1 MKVRIVAAV
10 VLLFSLALPAEAQWK
25 KILGKLAKKENPAAL
40 SNEKIASGL
49 KEALR
54 VGTENTVKE
63 TGREDGFLGNE
74 IIRLPLPENIRKLEK
89 TLRAVGQGKRLD
101 EFVVSLNRAAERA
114 APAAKEIFWDAILQM
129 TFSDVQKIFKGGD
142 TAATDFF
149 REKTGP
155 RLMEAFLP
163 VVKEATAEVGVTR
176 EYKKLTDAARSVP
189 FMRVELTDIDE
200 YVVGKALDGL
210 FYVLGEEEKK
220 IRKNPAARVTN
231 LLKEVFGK

>member
-1 MKVRIVAAV
+1 MKVHIVTVV
-10 VLLFSLALPAEAQWK
+10 VLLCTLALPAEAQWK
-25 KILGKLAKKENPAAL
+25 KILGKITSKENPAAL

-63 TGREDGFLGNE
+63 TGREDGFLGNG

-89 TLRAVGQGKRLD
+89 TLRAVGQGKRVD

-114 APAAKEIFWDAILQM
+114 APAAKEIFWEAILQM

-155 RLMEAFLP
+155 RLSEAFLP
-163 VVKEATAEVGVTR
+163 VVQEATEEVGVTR

-189 FMRVELTDIDE
+189 FVRVEMTDIDE